1 MPAPERSLVRV
12 PPYQTLEAWR
22 GFAALWVVLLHSLC
36 LRIAEYGPVL
46 KSNPFYSI
54 LLKGQLGVGL
64 FFVISGYCIANAA
77 VSALS
82 RSNTILSFLRARA
95 RRIYPPYYMSIALW
109 VAATAFRGLLGGWD
123 TGGSQESFF
132 GRDPLYYLSTFTLT
146 QLAVGRTPLVII
158 YWSLCYEV
166 AFYAIVAVGLTL
178 SLRRRDP
185 VPMLYGLHGLTA
197 ITIGLGL
204 AGIGEG
210 QFPVDLW
217 PQFGLGVL
225 VYHIAAAPASRAP
238 RLLLA
243 LMTPAFLVYA
253 ARHLAEKDPYHP
265 SPGLWSATALA
276 FAIALVLLQPLDG
289 RARGYRLVRWLT
301 WVGTFSYSLY
311 LTHLPVVGAV
321 NLVLR
326 RLGWP
331 AQDIS
336 LRLMPQA
343 IAAVLFA
350 RLFYQ
355 FAEKPFLSARAPR
368 PASGSLDMSAPV
380 GCDLPPTSPT
390 PTSA

>member
-1 MPAPERSLVRV
+1 MPVPERSLVRV
-12 PPYQTLEAWR
+12 PPYQSLEAWR
-22 GFAALWVVLLHSLC
+22 GCAALWVVLLHSLC
-36 LRIAEYGPVL
+36 LRIADYGPVL
-46 KSNPFYSI
+46 QSNPFYAI
-54 LLKGQLGVGL
+54 LMKGQLGVGL

-77 VSALS
+77 VSAMS
-82 RSNTILSFLRARA
+82 RPNTILSFLKARA

-109 VAATAFRGLLGGWD
+109 VAATSLRGRLGAWD
-123 TGGSQESFF
+123 SEGSQESFF

-146 QLAVGRTPLVII
+146 QLAVDRTPLVII

-166 AFYAIVAVGLTL
+166 VFYAIVAVGLAL

-185 VPMLYGLHGLTA
+185 VVMLYGLHGLTA
-197 ITIGLGL
+197 VTIGLGL
-204 AGIGEG
+204 ADIGVG
-210 QFPVDLW
+210 QFPIDLW

-243 LMTPAFLVYA
+243 LMTLAILVYA
-253 ARHLAEKDPYHP
+253 ARHWADTDPYHH
-265 SPGLWSATALA
+265 SPGLWALTALA
-276 FAIALVLLQPLDG
+276 FAIAIVLLQPLDG
-289 RARGYRLVRWLT
+289 RAREYLLVRWLA

-321 NLVLR
+321 NMVLR
-326 RLGWP
+326 RLHWP
-331 AQDIS
+331 AQDIA
-336 LRLMPQA
+336 LRLISQA

-368 PASGSLDMSAPV
+368 PAPGSLDMATPLE
-380 GCDLPPTSPT
+380 CKLPPTSPT
-390 PTSA
+390 PT